1 MRIIRPPMITKDI
14 NAQLST
20 QMYSRAHA
28 LHEAQSVS
36 LTATAP
42 AAPSLVRRLFD
53 PMVDPATFDFWA
65 QKLHAT
71 WSWSRTLARVVE
83 RRVEAQDA
91 VTLVLQPN
99 GHWAGFQPGQHLNV
113 SAEIGGRRI
122 TRSYSLTDIPR
133 RDGRIAITVK
143 RVEGGRLST
152 QLCERTRVG
161 DVLELGEAFGDMTL
175 PASAQGVQGPEGR
188 WLFLA
193 AGSGITPLMA
203 LTRQLAAE
211 GMPVDVS
218 LVYWAKTRAEFCF
231 ADELRALARQ
241 HPRFQVHFVVTHEAA
256 RGTDEHEG
264 FIDHALLT
272 RLCDPAG
279 TCTDSTATATATA
292 WADRQVLACGPGG
305 FVDAARALTA
315 ATARSFLA
323 EGFTPTA
330 PADLPGAGEATTV
343 SVSLTR
349 SGRTLSV
356 SSGSSLLE
364 ALEAQG
370 LNPPSGCR
378 MGVCHTCVCQRHSGT
393 TLDTL
398 TGERSA
404 EPDMAVRLC
413 VSRACSDLSLD
424 L

>member
-1 MRIIRPPMITKDI
+1 
-14 NAQLST
+14 
-20 QMYSRAHA
+20 
-28 LHEAQSVS
+28 VS

-42 AAPSLVRRLFD
+42 AAPSLARRLLD

-65 QKLHAT
+65 QKLNPV

-83 RRVEAQDA
+83 RRTEAQDA

-99 GHWAGFQPGQHLNV
+99 GHWAGFRPGQHLNV
-113 SAEIGGRRI
+113 SAEVAGRRV

-143 RVEGGRLST
+143 RVDGGRLST
-152 QLCERTRVG
+152 HLCERTRVG

-175 PASAQGVQGPEGR
+175 PQAPRHAQGR

-203 LTRQLAAE
+203 LTRQLCDQ
-211 GMPVDVS
+211 GMPVD
-218 LVYWAKTRAEFCF
+218 LILIYWAKTRAEFCF
-231 ADELRALARQ
+231 AAELRALARH
-241 HPRFQVHFVVTHEAA
+241 HPRLQVHFVVTHESAQGA
-256 RGTDEHEG
+256 DEHEG
-264 FIDHALLT
+264 FIDHGLLT
-272 RLCDPAG
+272 RLCGAPDAA
-279 TCTDSTATATATA
+279 TTATATVA
-292 WADRQVLACGPGG
+292 WADHQVLACGPGG

-315 ATARSFLA
+315 TTARSFMA
-323 EGFTPTA
+323 EGFTPSA
-330 PADLPGAGEATTV
+330 PANLPMADDTAAVT
-343 SVSLTR
+343 VSLTR
-349 SGRTLSV
+349 SGRTLTV
-356 SSGSSLLE
+356 PSGTSLLE

>member
-1 MRIIRPPMITKDI
+1 M
-14 NAQLST
+14 
-20 QMYSRAHA
+20 
-28 LHEAQSVS
+28 S
-36 LTATAP
+36 LTLPAP
-42 AAPSLVRRLFD
+42 APSLLRRLLD
-53 PMVDPATFDFWA
+53 PLVDPATLDFWM
-65 QKLHAT
+65 QKVQPT

-83 RRVEAQDA
+83 RRAEAQDA

-99 GHWAGFQPGQHLNV
+99 GHWAGFRPGQHLNV
-113 SAEIGGRRI
+113 SAEVGGRRV

-143 RVEGGRLST
+143 RVDGGRLST
-152 QLCERTRVG
+152 QLCQHTRVG
-161 DVLELGEAFGDMTL
+161 DVLELGPAFGDMTL
-175 PASAQGVQGPEGR
+175 PASPQRPEGR

-203 LTRQLAAE
+203 LTRQLAAQA
-211 GMPVDVS
+211 MPVDLT

-231 ADELRALARQ
+231 AAELRALARQ
-241 HPRFQVHFVVTHEAA
+241 HPRLRVHFVLTHEAA
-256 RGTDEHEG
+256 QAPDEHEG
-264 FIDHALLT
+264 FINPALLT
-272 RLCDPAG
+272 RLCAPDGPVDGIPSGAI
-279 TCTDSTATATATA
+279 A

-315 ATARSFLA
+315 TTARSFQA
-323 EGFTPTA
+323 EGFTPSTPAAA
-330 PADLPGAGEATTV
+330 PDAAEAATV
-343 SVSLTR
+343 EVSLTR

-356 SSGSSLLE
+356 SSGTSLLE

-393 TLDTL
+393 TLDTQ

>member
-1 MRIIRPPMITKDI
+1 M
-14 NAQLST
+14 
-20 QMYSRAHA
+20 
-28 LHEAQSVS
+28 S

-42 AAPSLVRRLFD
+42 AAPSLVHRLLG

-65 QKLHAT
+65 QKLNAT

-99 GHWAGFQPGQHLNV
+99 GHWTGFQPGQHLNV
-113 SAEIGGRRI
+113 SAEVGGRRV

-143 RVEGGRLST
+143 RVGGGRLST
-152 QLCERTRVG
+152 QLCDHTRVG

-175 PASAQGVQGPEGR
+175 PTGSQRPQGR

-203 LTRQLAAE
+203 LTRQLAAQ
-211 GMPVDVS
+211 GMPADVS
-218 LVYWAKTRAEFCF
+218 LIYWAKTRAEFCF
-231 ADELRALARQ
+231 AGELRALARQ
-241 HPRFQVHFVVTHEAA
+241 HPRLQVHFVVTHEAA
-256 RGTDEHEG
+256 QGTDEHAG

-272 RLCDPAG
+272 RLCGSTGFSTEGG
-279 TCTDSTATATATA
+279 TEVSTA

-305 FVDAARALTA
+305 FVDAARTLTA
-315 ATARSFLA
+315 ATARSFQA

-330 PADLPGAGEATTV
+330 PADLPSAGEATTV
-343 SVSLTR
+343 AVSLTR
-349 SGRTLSV
+349 SGRTLNV

>member
-1 MRIIRPPMITKDI
+1 
-14 NAQLST
+14 
-20 QMYSRAHA
+20 
-28 LHEAQSVS
+28 
-36 LTATAP
+36 
-42 AAPSLVRRLFD
+42 
-53 PMVDPATFDFWA
+53 MVDPATFDFWA

-71 WSWSRTLARVVE
+71 WSWSRCLARVVE

-91 VTLVLQPN
+91 ITLVLLPN

-113 SAEIGGRRI
+113 SAEVDGRRV
-122 TRSYSLTDIPR
+122 TRSYSLTDTPR

-143 RVEGGRLST
+143 RVDGGRLST
-152 QLCERTRVG
+152 QLCDRTRVG

-175 PASAQGVQGPEGR
+175 PASPVLEGR

-203 LTRQLAAE
+203 LTRQLAAQ

-241 HPRFQVHFVVTHEAA
+241 HPRLQVHFVVTHEAA
-256 RGTDEHEG
+256 QGANEHKG

-272 RLCDPAG
+272 RLCDTAG
-279 TCTDSTATATATA
+279 TGSSSSATA

-315 ATARSFLA
+315 STARSFLA

-343 SVSLTR
+343 AVSLTR

>member
-1 MRIIRPPMITKDI
+1 M
-14 NAQLST
+14 
-20 QMYSRAHA
+20 
-28 LHEAQSVS
+28 S

-42 AAPSLVRRLFD
+42 AAPGLVHRLLG

-65 QKLHAT
+65 QKLNAT
-71 WSWSRTLARVVE
+71 WSWSRALARVVE

-113 SAEIGGRRI
+113 SAEVGGRRV

-143 RVEGGRLST
+143 RVDGGRLST
-152 QLCERTRVG
+152 QLCEHTRVG

-175 PASAQGVQGPEGR
+175 PASAQGVQSPEGR

-203 LTRQLAAE
+203 LTRQLAAQ

-218 LVYWAKTRAEFCF
+218 LIYWAKTRAEFCF
-231 ADELRALARQ
+231 AGELRALARQ

-256 RGTDEHEG
+256 QGTDEHQG

-272 RLCDPAG
+272 RLCGNAG
-279 TCTDSTATATATA
+279 VSTEGSAA

-315 ATARSFLA
+315 ATARSFQA
-323 EGFTPTA
+323 EGFTPTV

-343 SVSLTR
+343 AVSLTR

-398 TGERSA
+398 TGYRSA

>member
-1 MRIIRPPMITKDI
+1 MRTF
-14 NAQLST
+14 
-20 QMYSRAHA
+20 
-28 LHEAQSVS
+28 LHTCIVAPSASQGSSVS

-42 AAPSLVRRLFD
+42 AAPSLARRLLD

-65 QKLHAT
+65 QKLNPT

-99 GHWAGFQPGQHLNV
+99 RHWGGFLPGQHLNV
-113 SAEIGGRRI
+113 SAEVAGRRI
-122 TRSYSLTDIPR
+122 TRSYSLSDIPHP
-133 RDGRIAITVK
+133 DGRIAITVK

-152 QLCERTRVG
+152 QLCQHTRVG
-161 DVLELGEAFGDMTL
+161 DVLELGQAFGAMTL
-175 PASAQGVQGPEGR
+175 PAQAAARQGP

-203 LTRQLAAE
+203 LTRQLAAQA
-211 GMPVDVS
+211 MPVD
-218 LVYWAKTRAEFCF
+218 LTLIYWAKTRAEFCF
-231 ADELRALARQ
+231 AAELRALARQ
-241 HPRFQVHFVVTHEAA
+241 HPRLRVHFVVTHEAA
-256 RGTDEHEG
+256 QAADEHEG
-264 FIDHALLT
+264 FIDHALLS
-272 RLCDPAG
+272 RLC
-279 TCTDSTATATATA
+279 TDADAHAAAATGQNA
-292 WADRQVLACGPGG
+292 WADRQVFACGPGG

-315 ATARSFLA
+315 STARSFLA

-330 PADLPGAGEATTV
+330 PASLPTEGEARTV
-343 SVSLTR
+343 EVTLTR
-349 SGRTLSV
+349 TGRTLQV
-356 SSGSSLLE
+356 SSGTSLLE

-398 TGERSA
+398 NGARSA

>member
-1 MRIIRPPMITKDI
+1 M
-14 NAQLST
+14 
-20 QMYSRAHA
+20 
-28 LHEAQSVS
+28 S

-42 AAPSLVRRLFD
+42 AAPSLARRLLD

-65 QKLHAT
+65 QKLNAT
-71 WSWSRTLARVVE
+71 WSWSHALARVVE
-83 RRVEAQDA
+83 RRAEAQDA

-99 GHWAGFQPGQHLNV
+99 GHWTGFQPGQHLNV
-113 SAEIGGRRI
+113 SADIGGRRV

-143 RVEGGRLST
+143 RVDGGRLSSH
-152 QLCERTRVG
+152 LCEHTRVG
-161 DVLELGEAFGDMTL
+161 DVLALGEAFGDMTL
-175 PASAQGVQGPEGR
+175 PAAPRQAEGR

-203 LTRQLAAE
+203 LTRQLAAQ
-211 GMPVDVS
+211 GMPVDLS
-218 LVYWAKTRAEFCF
+218 LIYWAKTRAEFCF
-231 ADELRALARQ
+231 AAELRALAQQ
-241 HPRFQVHFVVTHEAA
+241 HPRLRVHFVVTHEAA
-256 RGTDEHEG
+256 PGPDEHTG

-272 RLCDPAG
+272 RLLGGDGGKASASGPA
-279 TCTDSTATATATA
+279 A

-315 ATARSFLA
+315 TTARSFLA

-330 PADLPGAGEATTV
+330 PAADTGEATTV
-343 SVSLTR
+343 EVSLTR

-398 TGERSA
+398 TGERNA

>member
-1 MRIIRPPMITKDI
+1 M
-14 NAQLST
+14 
-20 QMYSRAHA
+20 
-28 LHEAQSVS
+28 S

-42 AAPSLVRRLFD
+42 AAPSLARRLLD

-65 QKLHAT
+65 QKLNAT
-71 WSWSRTLARVVE
+71 WSWSHALARVVE
-83 RRVEAQDA
+83 RRTEAQDA

-113 SAEIGGRRI
+113 SADIGGRRV

-143 RVEGGRLST
+143 RVDGGRLST
-152 QLCERTRVG
+152 HLCDHTRVG
-161 DVLELGEAFGDMTL
+161 DVLALGEAFGDMTL
-175 PASAQGVQGPEGR
+175 PAAPRQAEGR

-203 LTRQLAAE
+203 LTRQLAAQ
-211 GMPVDVS
+211 GMPVDLS

-231 ADELRALARQ
+231 AAELRALAQQ
-241 HPRFQVHFVVTHEAA
+241 HPRLRVHFVVTHEAA
-256 RGTDEHEG
+256 PGPDEHTG

-272 RLCDPAG
+272 RLLGGEGGEGGAANASGPA
-279 TCTDSTATATATA
+279 A

-305 FVDAARALTA
+305 FVDAARTLTA
-315 ATARSFLA
+315 TTARSFLA

-330 PADLPGAGEATTV
+330 PAADTGEATTV
-343 SVSLTR
+343 EVSLTR

>member
-1 MRIIRPPMITKDI
+1 MITKDI
-14 NAQLST
+14 NAQLSA
-20 QMYSRAHA
+20 QMYSRTHA
-28 LHEAQSVS
+28 LQKARSVS
-36 LTATAP
+36 LIATAP
-42 AAPSLVRRLFD
+42 ATPSLAHRLLD

-71 WSWSRTLARVVE
+71 WSWSRCLARVVE

-113 SAEIGGRRI
+113 SADVDGRRV

-143 RVEGGRLST
+143 RVDGGRLST
-152 QLCERTRVG
+152 QLCDQTRVG

-175 PASAQGVQGPEGR
+175 PGSGQGAQGPEGR

-203 LTRQLAAE
+203 LTRQLAAQ
-211 GMPVDVS
+211 GMPVGVK
-218 LVYWAKTRAEFCF
+218 LIYWAKTRAEFCF
-231 ADELRALARQ
+231 AAELRALTRQ
-241 HPRFQVHFVVTHEAA
+241 HPRLQVHFVVTHEAA
-256 RGTDEHEG
+256 QGTDEHEG
-264 FIDHALLT
+264 FIDHTLLT
-272 RLCDPAG
+272 RLCGTAG
-279 TCTDSTATATATA
+279 TDNSGSATA

-315 ATARSFLA
+315 STARSFQA

-330 PADLPGAGEATTV
+330 PADLPAAGEAATV

>member
-1 MRIIRPPMITKDI
+1 
-14 NAQLST
+14 
-20 QMYSRAHA
+20 
-28 LHEAQSVS
+28 
-36 LTATAP
+36 
-42 AAPSLVRRLFD
+42 
-53 PMVDPATFDFWA
+53 MVDPATFDFWA
-65 QKLHAT
+65 QKLDAT
-71 WSWSRTLARVVE
+71 WSWTRTLARVIE
-83 RRVEAQDA
+83 RRAEAQDA

-99 GHWAGFQPGQHLNV
+99 RHWAGFQPGQHLNV
-113 SAEIGGRRI
+113 SAEVGGRRV

-143 RVEGGRLST
+143 RVDGGRLST
-152 QLCERTRVG
+152 QLCEHTRVG

-175 PASAQGVQGPEGR
+175 PAAPRQAEGR

-203 LTRQLAAE
+203 LTRQLAAQ

-241 HPRFQVHFVVTHEAA
+241 HPRCQVHFVVTHEAA
-256 RGTDEHEG
+256 QGADEHEG

-272 RLCDPAG
+272 RLLGGDGGEVSASGPA
-279 TCTDSTATATATA
+279 A

-315 ATARSFLA
+315 TTARSFLA
-323 EGFTPTA
+323 DGFTPTA
-330 PADLPGAGEATTV
+330 PADLPQAGEATTV

-349 SGRTLSV
+349 SGRTLRV

-398 TGERSA
+398 SGERSA